1 MEKIHNEELN
11 DLYSS
16 PNIGRVV
23 KARRM
28 RWAEHVA
35 LMGDRRDV
43 YSVLVGKTE
52 GKRPLGRKDL
62 DGRIILKWSFR
73 KSDVT
78 TGTGLIWLK
87 IGTGDRLL

>member
-1 MEKIHNEELN
+1 MEKIHSEELN
-11 DLYSS
+11 DRYSS
-16 PNIGRVV
+16 PNIGRVI

-35 LMGDRRDV
+35 LMGERREV

-52 GKRPLGRKDL
+52 GKRPLARKYL
-62 DGRIILKWSFR
+62 DGRIILRWIFR

-78 TGTGLIWLK
+78 TWTGLIWLK
-87 IGTGDRLL
+87 IGTGGRLF